1 MSYWNVFDQ
10 ILSRNSLISVPQR
23 VLARMIYAV
32 SYLTCSRNCI
42 WRHREFEPACPVHL
56 WILSLFSTSFFSC
69 HITTEHWKHKL
80 TDYRDN
86 LFSSNS
92 KISNATD
99 RYAALWFLKNL
110 YESRPHYSWH
120 PVPQQAFMLWLLRL
134 NMFTKHQSKTRT
146 ELCERRCKCI
156 WMQASLT
163 GKKPNPCFQPP

>member
-86 LFSSNS
+86 LISSTYMCLRRS
-92 KISNATD
+92 LMKH
-99 RYAALWFLKNL
+99 RYAALCFLKT
-110 YESRPHYSWH
+110 
-120 PVPQQAFMLWLLRL
+120 FMSHDCITRGILFR
-134 NMFTKHQSKTRT
+134 NKHSSEHVVIIKM
-146 ELCERRCKCI
+146 EHVY
-156 WMQASLT
+156 QASEQNMYRIMW
-163 GKKPNPCFQPP
+163 K